1 MGSAARIDRDA
12 IAVAADAL
20 FAPGATH
27 GSSLALV
34 VQVEGDI
41 VFERYGTQPDTPFGP
56 GAPVDAG
63 TTLISWSMAKS
74 ITHALVGLL
83 VADGMLEVDAPAGV
97 DDWRGTEKAA
107 ISLQHLLNMSSGLEF
122 VEDYVDAGISHCIE
136 MLFGSGS
143 DDMAGYAASLPLV
156 HAPGSHWNYSS
167 GTTNIVASIAGDA
180 VAQRAGVQRGD
191 AAGRSEAMLAFLG
204 ERLFGPLGMESAT
217 PKFDTAGTFVGS
229 SFVYATARDFAAFG
243 ELYRRRG
250 RAADGR
256 QVLPES
262 WIDHAR
268 RQSAVDPE
276 SGFGYGA
283 HWWLWPDLPGAVAAH
298 GYEGQYTLVEPSRG
312 LVAVHLGKVPADYRD
327 VVVDRLRDVAAAV
340 SPAASGR

>member
-1 MGSAARIDRDA
+1 MGSAASIDRDA
-12 IAVAADAL
+12 IAGAADAL
-20 FAPGATH
+20 FAPDAAH

-34 VQVEGDI
+34 VQVDGDV

-56 GAPVDAG
+56 GEPVDAG

-83 VADGMLEVDAPAGV
+83 VADGALELDAPAPV
-97 DDWRGTEKAA
+97 HEWHGTEKAA
-107 ISLQHLLNMSSGLEF
+107 ISVQHLLNMSSGLEF

-136 MLFGSGS
+136 MLFGSGR
-143 DDMAGYAASLPLV
+143 DDMAAYAAALPLV

-167 GTTNIVASIAGDA
+167 GTTNIVASIAGDI
-180 VAQRAGVQRGD
+180 VAHLAGVRRSD
-191 AAGRSEAMLAFLG
+191 AAGRSEAMLAFLS

-217 PKFDTAGTFVGS
+217 PKFDAAGTFVGS

-243 ELYRRRG
+243 ELYRMRG
-250 RAADGR
+250 RAPDGR
-256 QVLPES
+256 AVLPET

-268 RQSAVDPE
+268 RQAAVDPE

-298 GYEGQYTLVEPSRG
+298 GYEGQYTLVEPARG
-312 LVAVHLGKVPADYRD
+312 LVAVHLGKVPAEHRE
-327 VVVDRLRDVAAAV
+327 VVVDGLRTIAAAV
-340 SPAASGR
+340 SPASGGR